1 MQLIL
6 LCACVLQLLNGEW
19 GEKSSLVPLNK
30 PKLNSERRIFSVAS
44 VTTWSNSALCCL
56 LSATADLPQFP
67 VCCLLTSSR
76 KHLHHHPSDIQVGE
90 RGRNIKTLTCV
101 WRPSSEAT
109 ADQGELFKKRCDRCM
124 KEQREGFVFG
134 GGIEEEEE
142 GWIMKRCRVSGIHPV
157 VQTVYDSDLVLGLT
171 LESWRGLMSGFGS
184 GEKQLTMAW
193 WAHLLNYNRA
203 DFFKIRFYIFPTT

>member
-1 MQLIL
+1 MQCRCKLIL

-56 LSATADLPQFP
+56 LTGCAAADLPQFP
-67 VCCLLTSSR
+67 VSCLLTSSR
-76 KHLHHHPSDIQVGE
+76 THLHNHLSDIQVGE

-124 KEQREGFVFG
+124 KAQQGGFVSG

-157 VQTVYDSDLVLGLT
+157 VQTFYD
-171 LESWRGLMSGFGS
+171 
-184 GEKQLTMAW
+184 GEV
-193 WAHLLNYNRA
+193 
-203 DFFKIRFYIFPTT
+203 